1 MRFPFPMFAHFLGG
15 SLLSTKCSMK
25 CPEEHFMSHLRPL
38 ALSKDD
44 SLVNTVWNIMV
55 DLWHKHPPFFGCE
68 TMSMGKGWMDMAI
81 HEAHTI
87 NYIGHRLA
95 PIESVIFR
103 GVEFHLRSK
112 FLLELSS
119 MES

>member
-81 HEAHTI
+81 HQGHTI
-87 NYIGHRLA
+87 NYIGHRLGY
-95 PIESVIFR
+95 IESVIFR
-103 GVEFHLRSK
+103 GVEFH
-112 FLLELSS
+112 
-119 MES
+119 